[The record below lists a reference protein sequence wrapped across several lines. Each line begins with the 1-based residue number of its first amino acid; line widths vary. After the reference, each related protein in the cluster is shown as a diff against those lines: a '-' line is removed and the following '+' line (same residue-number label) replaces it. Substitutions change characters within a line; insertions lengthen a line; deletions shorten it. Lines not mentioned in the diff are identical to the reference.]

1 MASRKYKKNKRG
13 EYEARIWD
21 GTYNPDGSKHR
32 KYLVSKKSSADLER
46 QVNELKQEVKER
58 GSVTRS
64 DVSFGEYA
72 DRWLAVHKSTKE
84 KNTQRMYKTS
94 VYNYL
99 APLRDK
105 PLSQI
110 THSDLQ
116 RAINENLSH
125 PRTCKDIKNTFSQ
138 IIRSA
143 SRDRLLPRSAEF
155 DLLSDISL
163 PRYVKTRRRPLSALE
178 KDALKKVVLD
188 DRKAAFLST
197 LYFTGVRKGEAL
209 ALTSSDFDW
218 KKKTLSVSRVVI
230 FDGNRPEL
238 KPYPKSERG
247 IRTIPLP
254 DEMIDRVKPYAES
267 CNGILWRS
275 EGSDLMSDTAYT
287 KFWYSILT
295 AMNVAVGYNPNS
307 KKNKTERPITGLTAH
322 MFRHNYCTMLCYQI
336 PKISTKMIAQLL
348 GDDERMVLDIYS
360 HILAEKEDVS
370 GAIADAF
377 KS

>member
-1 MASRKYKKNKRG
+1 M
-13 EYEARIWD
+13 
-21 GTYNPDGSKHR
+21 
-32 KYLVSKKSSADLER
+32 
-46 QVNELKQEVKER
+46 
-58 GSVTRS
+58 
-64 DVSFGEYA
+64 
-72 DRWLAVHKSTKE
+72 
-84 KNTQRMYKTS
+84 
-94 VYNYL
+94 
-99 APLRDK
+99 
-105 PLSQI
+105 
-110 THSDLQ
+110 
-116 RAINENLSH
+116 
-125 PRTCKDIKNTFSQ
+125 
-138 IIRSA
+138 
-143 SRDRLLPRSAEF
+143 PRSAEF